1 MENPLHIMFKKI
13 SRYTRLL
20 FNLDYYRDKAAII
33 NTQELRYM
41 IVSFNIFEKCNFKI
55 KNNKLIDW
63 KNNKILFELWDYDS
77 SREVELAIK
86 LYLKWIKIN
95 LRDELLKINN

>member
-1 MENPLHIMFKKI
+1 MFKKI

-20 FNLDYYRDKAAII
+20 FNLDYYRDKVAII

-55 KNNKLIDW
+55 KNNKLID
-63 KNNKILFELWDYDS
+63 
-77 SREVELAIK
+77 
-86 LYLKWIKIN
+86 
-95 LRDELLKINN
+95 